1 MKGPCCRREKRVFG
15 FLAWGNDASVLN
27 VNRTGGDDGQKLGTH
42 ACCRVLITRLR
53 ASIECIYDTTFPT
66 HVHQIDAVSL
76 RQRPILVHVTQA
88 QGQRRHES
96 SLSCSSDCQPRG
108 YKKD

>member
-53 ASIECIYDTTFPT
+53 ASIECIYDTTF
-66 HVHQIDAVSL
+66 VHQMMLYLFANV
-76 RQRPILVHVTQA
+76 RF
-88 QGQRRHES
+88 
-96 SLSCSSDCQPRG
+96 
-108 YKKD
+108 

>member
-1 MKGPCCRREKRVFG
+1 MKGPCCRREKRGFG

-53 ASIECIYDTTFPT
+53 ASIECIYDTT
-66 HVHQIDAVSL
+66 
-76 RQRPILVHVTQA
+76 
-88 QGQRRHES
+88 S
-96 SLSCSSDCQPRG
+96 SPRMCIKLML
-108 YKKD
+108 YLFANVRYQFM